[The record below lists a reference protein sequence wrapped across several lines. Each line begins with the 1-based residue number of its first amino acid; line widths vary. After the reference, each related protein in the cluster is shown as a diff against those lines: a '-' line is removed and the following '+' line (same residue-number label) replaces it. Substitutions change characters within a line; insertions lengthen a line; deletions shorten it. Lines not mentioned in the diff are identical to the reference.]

1 MKRDY
6 LKPSLNNV
14 NVMIEAGFA
23 ISYGAGTP
31 GGEIGFGDYGEE
43 L

>member
-1 MKRDY
+1 MKKNY
-6 LKPSLNNV
+6 VEPNILATTFKL
-14 NVMIEAGFA
+14 EAGFA